1 MGMPMEGIP
10 MRNILILLVTKYN
23 AMSRTRRGLL
33 LALAALLLCMVSVGR
48 LNRPM
53 VTREGHS
60 ETKFQPEVDWPGAPS
75 MSPDSLVDDEKQKD
89 LREAQKEPSLSRVDL
104 GNKLA
109 AAGMPYATPL
119 MAHTAELAVATHEFA
134 KSRASLEEILERH
147 SGYAAKLR
155 MAGRRNGSV
164 LSATLRVPS
173 AELGATVSEL
183 KALGDV
189 EQEEQAADE
198 ITQQRADLEARLANA
213 QGTLR
218 RLQELLKKQTYP
230 DGNVRELQRQIANAS
245 AEVNRLE
252 AERNASEHRVI
263 FASVQFSLREV
274 VIAPQESLGAQLH
287 AAAAAGFGE
296 ASASLSA
303 ILLLLIGRGPIALLW
318 MAILYVPARLV
329 WRRWLANAVPATAP
343 VAQV

>member
-1 MGMPMEGIP
+1 
-10 MRNILILLVTKYN
+10 MRNAIVALVLKFR
-23 AMSRTRRGLL
+23 ALSKMQRGLL
-33 LALAALLLCMVSVGR
+33 LVVAAVLCFLLLGQAGGPHLKRTS
-48 LNRPM
+48 PPIA
-53 VTREGHS
+53 E
-60 ETKFQPEVDWPGAPS
+60 FQQTENWPSAPS
-75 MSPDSLVDDEKQKD
+75 ISPDSLVDDEKQKD
-89 LREAQKEPSLSRVDL
+89 LREAQRESAISRVEL
-104 GNKLA
+104 GNRLA
-109 AAGMPYATPL
+109 SVAMPYATPL

-134 KSRASLEEILERH
+134 KSRTSLEEILERH
-147 SGYAAKLR
+147 RGYAAKLR
-155 MAGRRNGSV
+155 MAGRRSGSV

-183 KALGDV
+183 KSLGDV

-263 FASVQFSLREV
+263 FANVQFSLREV
-274 VIAPQESLGAQLH
+274 VSAPQESLGAQLH

-303 ILLLLIGRGPIALLW
+303 ILLFLIGRGPIALLW
-318 MAILYVPARLV
+318 MLILYVPARLI
-329 WRRWLANAVPATAP
+329 WRRWLASAVPATAP

>member
-1 MGMPMEGIP
+1 
-10 MRNILILLVTKYN
+10 MRNAIVALVLKFR
-23 AMSRTRRGLL
+23 ALSKMQRGLL
-33 LALAALLLCMVSVGR
+33 LGLAAVLCFLLLGQAGGPHVKRPSPPIAEFQQTENLPGELSV
-48 LNRPM
+48 N
-53 VTREGHS
+53 
-60 ETKFQPEVDWPGAPS
+60 
-75 MSPDSLVDDEKQKD
+75 PDSLVDDEKQKD
-89 LREAQKEPSLSRVDL
+89 LREAQRESAVSRVEL
-104 GNKLA
+104 GNRLA
-109 AAGMPYATPL
+109 SAAMPYATPL
-119 MAHTAELAVATHEFA
+119 MAHTAELAVATHDFT
-134 KSRASLEEILERH
+134 KSRTALEEILERH
-147 SGYAAKLR
+147 RGYAAKLR
-155 MAGRRNGSV
+155 MAGRRSGSV
-164 LSATLRVPS
+164 LSAPLRVPS

-183 KALGDV
+183 KSLGDV

-263 FASVQFSLREV
+263 FANVQFSLREV
-274 VIAPQESLGAQLH
+274 VSAPAESLGAQLH

-296 ASASLSA
+296 AAESLST
-303 ILLLLIGRGPIALLW
+303 ILLFLIGRGPVALLW
-318 MAILYVPARLV
+318 MVILYVPARLI

>member
-1 MGMPMEGIP
+1 
-10 MRNILILLVTKYN
+10 MRNAIVTLVLKFR
-23 AMSRTRRGLL
+23 ALSKMQRGLL
-33 LALAALLLCMVSVGR
+33 LVFAAVLCFLLLGR
-48 LNRPM
+48 THLKQPSPPVAEFQQTENWPSTLPM
-53 VTREGHS
+53 G
-60 ETKFQPEVDWPGAPS
+60 
-75 MSPDSLVDDEKQKD
+75 PDSLVDDEKQKD
-89 LREAQKEPSLSRVDL
+89 LRAQRESAISRVD
-104 GNKLA
+104 GNGLA
-109 AAGMPYATPL
+109 SAAMPYATPL
-119 MAHTAELAVATHEFA
+119 MAHTAELAVATHEFV
-134 KSRASLEEILERH
+134 KSRTSLEEILERH
-147 SGYAAKLR
+147 RGYAAKLR
-155 MAGRRNGSV
+155 MAGRRSGSV

-183 KALGDV
+183 KSLGDV

-263 FASVQFSLREV
+263 FANVQFSLREV
-274 VIAPQESLGAQLH
+274 VTAPQESLGAQLH

-303 ILLLLIGRGPIALLW
+303 ILLFLIGRGPIALLW
-318 MAILYVPARLV
+318 MVILYVPARLV
-329 WRRWLANAVPATAP
+329 WRRWLANAVPAAAP
-343 VAQV
+343 VAQI

>member
-1 MGMPMEGIP
+1 
-10 MRNILILLVTKYN
+10 MRNAIVALVLKFR
-23 AMSRTRRGLL
+23 ALSKMQRGLL
-33 LALAALLLCMVSVGR
+33 LVVAAVLCFLLLGQAGRTHLKPSSPPIAEFQQTENLPGELSV
-48 LNRPM
+48 N
-53 VTREGHS
+53 
-60 ETKFQPEVDWPGAPS
+60 
-75 MSPDSLVDDEKQKD
+75 PDSLVDDEKQKD
-89 LREAQKEPSLSRVDL
+89 LREAQRESAVSRVEL
-104 GNKLA
+104 GNRLA
-109 AAGMPYATPL
+109 SAAMPYATPL

-134 KSRASLEEILERH
+134 KSRTSLEEILERH
-147 SGYAAKLR
+147 RGYAAKLR
-155 MAGRRNGSV
+155 MAGRRSGSV

-183 KALGDV
+183 KSLGDV

-263 FASVQFSLREV
+263 FANVQFSLREV
-274 VIAPQESLGAQLH
+274 VTRPQESLGAQLH
-287 AAAAAGFGE
+287 AAAASGFGE
-296 ASASLSA
+296 ASASLSS
-303 ILLLLIGRGPIALLW
+303 ILLFLIGRGPVALLW
-318 MAILYVPARLV
+318 MVILYVPARLI

>member
-1 MGMPMEGIP
+1 
-10 MRNILILLVTKYN
+10 MRNAIVVLVLKFR
-23 AMSRTRRGLL
+23 ALSKMQRGLL
-33 LALAALLLCMVSVGR
+33 LVVAGVLCFLLLGHAGRTRLKQSNAPVAEFQQTENWPDEPSV
-48 LNRPM
+48 
-53 VTREGHS
+53 
-60 ETKFQPEVDWPGAPS
+60 
-75 MSPDSLVDDEKQKD
+75 SPDSLVDNEKQKN
-89 LREAQKEPSLSRVDL
+89 LWEAQREAAVSRVDL
-104 GNKLA
+104 GNRLA
-109 AAGMPYATPL
+109 SAAMPYATPL
-119 MAHTAELAVATHEFA
+119 MAHTAELAVATREFA
-134 KSRASLEEILERH
+134 KSRTSLEEILERH
-147 SGYAAKLR
+147 RGYAAKLR
-155 MAGRRNGSV
+155 MAGRRSGSV
-164 LSATLRVPS
+164 LSATLRVPA
-173 AELGATVSEL
+173 AELGATVGEL
-183 KALGDV
+183 KSLGDV

-263 FASVQFSLREV
+263 FANVQFSLREV
-274 VIAPQESLGAQLH
+274 VTAPQESLGAQLH

-303 ILLLLIGRGPIALLW
+303 ILLFLIGRGPIALLW
-318 MAILYVPARLV
+318 MVILYVPARLV
-329 WRRWLANAVPATAP
+329 WRRWLANAVPAPAP

>member
-1 MGMPMEGIP
+1 
-10 MRNILILLVTKYN
+10 MRNAIVALVLKFR
-23 AMSRTRRGLL
+23 ALSKMQRGLL
-33 LALAALLLCMVSVGR
+33 LVVAAVLCFLLLGQAGGPHLKR
-48 LNRPM
+48 TTPPIA
-53 VTREGHS
+53 E
-60 ETKFQPEVDWPGAPS
+60 FQQTENWPSAPS
-75 MSPDSLVDDEKQKD
+75 ISPDSLVDDEKQKD
-89 LREAQKEPSLSRVDL
+89 LREAQRESAVSRVEL
-104 GNKLA
+104 GNRLA
-109 AAGMPYATPL
+109 SAAMPYATPL

-134 KSRASLEEILERH
+134 KSRTSLEEILERH
-147 SGYAAKLR
+147 RGYAAKLR
-155 MAGRRNGSV
+155 MAGRRSGSV

-183 KALGDV
+183 KSLGDV
-189 EQEEQAADE
+189 ELEE
-198 ITQQRADLEARLANA
+198 RLANA

-263 FASVQFSLREV
+263 FANVQFSLREV
-274 VIAPQESLGAQLH
+274 VTAQQESLGAQLH

-303 ILLLLIGRGPIALLW
+303 ILLFLIGRGPIALLW
-318 MAILYVPARLV
+318 MVILYVPARLI
-329 WRRWLANAVPATAP
+329 WRRWLVSAVPAP

>member
-1 MGMPMEGIP
+1 
-10 MRNILILLVTKYN
+10 MRSAIVTLVLKFRGLSKTQ
-23 AMSRTRRGLL
+23 RGLL
-33 LALAALLLCMVSVGR
+33 LGFAAVLCFLFLGR
-48 LNRPM
+48 ASRPPSNQ
-53 VTREGHS
+53 TGPPIAE
-60 ETKFQPEVDWPGAPS
+60 FQQIENWPTAPAGGAG
-75 MSPDSLVDDEKQKD
+75 SLVDFENEKD
-89 LREAQKEPSLSRVDL
+89 LREAQKEHSVSRVDL

-134 KSRASLEEILERH
+134 KSRTSLEEILERH
-147 SGYAAKLR
+147 RGYAAKLR

-183 KALGDV
+183 KSLGDV

-213 QGTLR
+213 QATLR
-218 RLQELLKKQTYP
+218 RLQELSKKQTYP

-245 AEVNRLE
+245 AEMNRLQ
-252 AERNASEHRVI
+252 AERDASEHRVI
-263 FASVQFSLREV
+263 FANVQFSLCELV
-274 VIAPQESLGAQLH
+274 SAPQESFGAQLH

-296 ASASLSA
+296 ASGSLAA
-303 ILLLLIGRGPIALLW
+303 ILLYFIGRGPVALLW
-318 MAILYVPARLV
+318 MVILYLPARLV
-329 WRRWLANAVPATAP
+329 WRRWLVNAVPATAP